1 MGMNVIKY
9 YRLEISEMGYSMKK
23 TVYEIKRGR
32 FPKGIRVA
40 VVSDLHGGDPSAVI
54 DLLQIERPDYILM
67 PGDIFE
73 RLDGRDTEIFRNGL
87 RLIREAS
94 AIAPVFY
101 SPGNHEDGG
110 THSYRRRSGSSVM
123 KRVYDRGAIDAIRD
137 SGAILLKNSFVL
149 KDGIAFGG
157 LLSGVINE
165 GSVPELSF
173 LDDFCACDAPKI
185 LLCHHPEYYEKYL
198 RELDVD
204 LIVSGHAHGGQWRFF
219 GRGVYAP
226 GQGLF
231 PKYTYGVHDG
241 RLVVSTGLKVS
252 AIPRFFNPPE
262 VVFVDTVK

>member
-1 MGMNVIKY
+1 
-9 YRLEISEMGYSMKK
+9 MKK
-23 TVYEIKRGR
+23 IVYEIKRGR
-32 FPKGIRVA
+32 FPKAICVA
-40 VVSDLHGGDPSAVI
+40 LVSDLHGGDPSDVTEMLRA
-54 DLLQIERPDYILM
+54 ERPDYILM

-73 RLDGRDTEIFRNGL
+73 RLDGRNTEIFRNGL
-87 RLIREAS
+87 RLLREAS

-110 THSYRRRSGSSVM
+110 THSYRKRSGNSVIE
-123 KRVYDRGAIDAIRD
+123 RAYDGSAIEAIRS
-137 SGAILLKNSFVL
+137 SGAVMLENSFIL

-165 GSVPELSF
+165 GSVPDLSF

-185 LLCHHPEYYEKYL
+185 LLCHHPEYYERYL
-198 RELDVD
+198 RGLDLD

-226 GQGLF
+226 GQGIF
-231 PKYTYGVHDG
+231 PKYTHGVHDG
-241 RLVVSTGLKVS
+241 RLVISTGLKVS

-262 VVFVDTVK
+262 VVFIKTTE